1 MKKTEL
7 SCGIIVFDGDK
18 VLIVKHKGGHTS
30 FPKGHKEKGE
40 NLRETA
46 IREVKEDT
54 GIDAEIESNI
64 CFINTYDPNERIA
77 RKNKFLNR
85 DKVFKD
91 VLLFI
96 GKKTGGELNPQLEEV
111 SYCDFFTKEEA
122 LEKLTYP
129 IDREMLEKAY
139 KLRDGE

>member
-7 SCGIIVFDGDK
+7 SCGIIVFDNDK

-30 FPKGHKEKGE
+30 FPKGHREKGE

-46 IREVKEDT
+46 IREVKEET
-54 GIDAEIESNI
+54 GIDAEINSNV
-64 CFINTYDPNERIA
+64 CFINTYDPRERIS
-77 RKNKFLNR
+77 KKEKIFK

-96 GKKTGGELNPQLEEV
+96 GTKIGGELKPQLEEV
-111 SYCDFFTKEEA
+111 SLCDFFTKEEA
-122 LEKLTYP
+122 LEKLTYQ
-129 IDREMLEKAY
+129 IDKEMLEKAY
-139 KLRDGE
+139 SLRDSK

>member
-30 FPKGHKEKGE
+30 FPKGHREKGE

-46 IREVKEDT
+46 IREVKEET
-54 GIDAEIESNI
+54 GIDADIKSNV
-64 CFINTYDPNERIA
+64 CFINTYDPRERIT
-77 RKNKFLNR
+77 RNEKILKKERVL
-85 DKVFKD
+85 KD
-91 VLLFI
+91 VILFI
-96 GKKTGGELNPQLEEV
+96 GEKTGGELNPQLEEV
-111 SYCDFFTKEEA
+111 SLCDFFTKEEA

-139 KLRDGE
+139 NLYK

>member
-7 SCGIIVFDGDK
+7 SCGIIVFDNDK

-30 FPKGHKEKGE
+30 FPKGHREKGE

-46 IREVKEDT
+46 IREVKEET
-54 GIDAEIESNI
+54 GIDAEINSNV
-64 CFINTYDPNERIA
+64 CFINTYDPRERIS
-77 RKNKFLNR
+77 KKEKIFK

-96 GKKTGGELNPQLEEV
+96 GTKIGGELQPQLEEV
-111 SYCDFFTKEEA
+111 SLCDFFTKEEA
-122 LEKLTYP
+122 LEKLTYQ
-129 IDREMLEKAY
+129 IDKEMLEKAY
-139 KLRDGE
+139 SLRDSK

>member
-30 FPKGHKEKGE
+30 FPKGHREKGE

-46 IREVKEDT
+46 IREVKEET
-54 GIDAEIESNI
+54 GIDADIKSNV
-64 CFINTYDPNERIA
+64 CFINTYDPRERIY
-77 RKNKFLNR
+77 KKETIFKEKIL
-85 DKVFKD
+85 KD
-91 VLLFI
+91 VILFI
-96 GKKTGGELNPQLEEV
+96 GEKTGGELNPQLNEV
-111 SYCDFFTKEEA
+111 SLCDFFTKEEA

-129 IDREMLEKAY
+129 IDREMLENAY
-139 KLRDGE
+139 KIIDSK

>member
-7 SCGIIVFDGDK
+7 SCGIIVFDNDK

-30 FPKGHKEKGE
+30 FPKGHREKGE

-46 IREVKEDT
+46 IREVKEET
-54 GIDAEIESNI
+54 GIDAEINSNV
-64 CFINTYDPNERIA
+64 CFINTYDPRERIS
-77 RKNKFLNR
+77 KKEKIFK

-96 GKKTGGELNPQLEEV
+96 GTKIGGELNPQLEEV
-111 SYCDFFTKEEA
+111 SLCDFFTKEEA
-122 LEKLTYP
+122 LEKLTYQ
-129 IDREMLEKAY
+129 IDKEMLEKVY
-139 KLRDGE
+139 SLRDSK